1 MPDSFENAN
10 LTTTSPWD
18 IVRCVGL
25 EKKKF
30 EHRSLEE
37 QPAYSIAEA
46 SRYLSIRAATLRSWV
61 AGRKYPTGGGPRFF
75 RPIIELPEGARA
87 GLSFVNLVE
96 AHVLDAIRRHH
107 QVPLNKIRDG
117 IAYLRRHFG
126 SKHPL
131 AEQRFQTD
139 GIDLFIEKFGRL
151 INVTQSG
158 QIALRELLQAHL
170 HRVEHDHSGAA
181 VRLYP
186 FTRKRDLLEP
196 KVVVIDPRISY
207 GRPVLVGTGIP
218 TAVIAERYKAGES
231 IDELAEDY
239 GRARKEIEEA
249 IRCELW
255 LQAA

>member
-1 MPDSFENAN
+1 
-10 LTTTSPWD
+10 
-18 IVRCVGL
+18 VRL
-25 EKKKF
+25 EKQKF
-30 EHRSLEE
+30 DHKSLEE
-37 QPAYSIAEA
+37 QPAYSITEA
-46 SRYLSIRAATLRSWV
+46 SRYLSIPPATLRSWV
-61 AGRKYPTGGGPRFF
+61 AGRKYPTGSGPKFF
-75 RPIIELPEGARA
+75 SPIIQLPEDVRA

-107 QVPLNKIRDG
+107 QVPLTKIREA
-117 IAYLRRHFG
+117 IHYLRKHFS

-139 GIDLFIEKFGRL
+139 GIDLFIDKFGQL

-158 QIALRELLQAHL
+158 QLALRELLKAHL
-170 HRVEHDHSGAA
+170 HRVEHDATGTV

-186 FTRKRDLLEP
+186 FTRKCDLHEP
-196 KVVVIDPRISY
+196 KVVVIDPHISY

-218 TAVIAERYKAGES
+218 TAVVAERYKAGES

-239 GRARKEIEEA
+239 GRSRKEIEEA

-255 LQAA
+255 LEAA

>member
-1 MPDSFENAN
+1 M
-10 LTTTSPWD
+10 
-18 IVRCVGL
+18 RL
-25 EKKKF
+25 EKQTLDDK
-30 EHRSLEE
+30 STEE
-37 QPAYSIAEA
+37 QPAYSITEA
-46 SRYLSIRAATLRSWV
+46 SRYLSIPAATLRSWV
-61 AGRKYPTGGGPRFF
+61 AGRKYPTDRGPKFF
-75 RPIIELPEGARA
+75 RPIIQLPDDARA

-107 QVPLNKIRDG
+107 QVPLSKIREA
-117 IAYLRRHFG
+117 IQYLQKHFS

-139 GIDLFIEKFGRL
+139 GIDLFIERFGRL

-158 QIALRELLQAHL
+158 QITLRELLRAHL
-170 HRVEHDHSGAA
+170 HRVEHDASGTA

-186 FTRKRDLLEP
+186 FTRKRDLHEP
-196 KVVVIDPRISY
+196 RVVVIDPQISY

-218 TAVIAERYKAGES
+218 TAIVAERYKAGES

-239 GRARKEIEEA
+239 GRSRKEIEEA

-255 LQAA
+255 LEAA

>member
-1 MPDSFENAN
+1 MRSEKQKFNHE
-10 LTTTSPWD
+10 SP
-18 IVRCVGL
+18 
-25 EKKKF
+25 
-30 EHRSLEE
+30 EE
-37 QPAYSIAEA
+37 LSAYSITEA
-46 SRYLSIRAATLRSWV
+46 SRYLSIPIATLRSWV
-61 AGRKYPTGGGPRFF
+61 AGRKYPTDSGIKFF
-75 RPIIELPEGARA
+75 SPLILLPDDARA

-107 QVPLNKIRDG
+107 QVPLSKIREA
-117 IAYLRRHFG
+117 IHYLQKHFS

-139 GIDLFIEKFGRL
+139 GIDLFIDKFGKL

-158 QIALRELLQAHL
+158 QIALRELLKAHL
-170 HRVEHDHSGAA
+170 HRVEHNANGAA

-186 FTRKRDLLEP
+186 FTRKRDLSEP
-196 KVVVIDPRISY
+196 KVIVIDPHISY

-218 TAVIAERYKAGES
+218 TAIVAERYKAGES

-239 GRARKEIEEA
+239 GRSRNEIEEA

-255 LQAA
+255 LEAA

>member
-1 MPDSFENAN
+1 VRSEKQKFNHE
-10 LTTTSPWD
+10 SP
-18 IVRCVGL
+18 
-25 EKKKF
+25 
-30 EHRSLEE
+30 EE
-37 QPAYSIAEA
+37 QSAYCITEA
-46 SRYLSIRAATLRSWV
+46 SRYLSIPTATLRSWV
-61 AGRKYPTGGGPRFF
+61 VGRKYPTDSGIKFF
-75 RPIIELPEGARA
+75 SPLILLPDDARA

-107 QVPLNKIRDG
+107 QVPLSKIREA
-117 IAYLRRHFG
+117 IHYLQKHFS

-139 GIDLFIEKFGRL
+139 GIDLFIDKFGKL

-158 QIALRELLQAHL
+158 QIALRELLKAHL
-170 HRVEHDHSGAA
+170 HRVEHNANGAA

-186 FTRKRDLLEP
+186 FTRKRDLSEP
-196 KVVVIDPRISY
+196 KVIVIDPHISY

-218 TAVIAERYKAGES
+218 TAIVAERYKAGES

-239 GRARKEIEEA
+239 GRSRNEIEEA

-255 LQAA
+255 LEAA

>member
-1 MPDSFENAN
+1 M
-10 LTTTSPWD
+10 
-18 IVRCVGL
+18 RL
-25 EKKKF
+25 EKQKLDHK
-30 EHRSLEE
+30 SPEE
-37 QPAYSIAEA
+37 QPAYSITEA
-46 SRYLSIRAATLRSWV
+46 SRYLSIPTATLRSWV
-61 AGRKYPTGGGPRFF
+61 NGRKYPTDRGPKFF
-75 RPIIELPEGARA
+75 RPIIQLPDDARA

-107 QVPLNKIRDG
+107 QVPLSKIREA
-117 IAYLRRHFG
+117 IQYLQKHFS

-139 GIDLFIEKFGRL
+139 GIDLFIERFGHL

-170 HRVEHDHSGAA
+170 HRVEHDASGTA

-186 FTRKRDLLEP
+186 FTRKRDLHEP
-196 KVVVIDPRISY
+196 KVVVIDPQISY

-218 TAVIAERYKAGES
+218 TAIVAERYKAGES

-239 GRARKEIEEA
+239 GRSRKEIEEA

-255 LQAA
+255 LEAA

>member
-1 MPDSFENAN
+1 MRSEKQKFNHE
-10 LTTTSPWD
+10 SP
-18 IVRCVGL
+18 
-25 EKKKF
+25 
-30 EHRSLEE
+30 EE
-37 QPAYSIAEA
+37 QSAYSITEA
-46 SRYLSIRAATLRSWV
+46 SRYLSIPTATLRSWV
-61 AGRKYPTGGGPRFF
+61 VGRKYPTDSGIKFF
-75 RPIIELPEGARA
+75 SPLILLPDDARA

-107 QVPLNKIRDG
+107 QVPLSKIREA
-117 IAYLRRHFG
+117 IHYLQKHFS

-139 GIDLFIEKFGRL
+139 GIDLFIDKFGKL

-158 QIALRELLQAHL
+158 QIALRELLKAHL
-170 HRVEHDHSGAA
+170 HRVEHNANGAA

-186 FTRKRDLLEP
+186 FTRKRDLSEP
-196 KVVVIDPRISY
+196 KVIVIDPHISY

-218 TAVIAERYKAGES
+218 TAIVAERYKAGES

-239 GRARKEIEEA
+239 GRSRNEIEEA

-255 LQAA
+255 LEAA

>member
-1 MPDSFENAN
+1 MRSEKQKFNYE
-10 LTTTSPWD
+10 SP
-18 IVRCVGL
+18 
-25 EKKKF
+25 
-30 EHRSLEE
+30 EE
-37 QPAYSIAEA
+37 QSAYSITEA
-46 SRYLSIRAATLRSWV
+46 SRYLSIPTATLRSWV
-61 AGRKYPTGGGPRFF
+61 AGRKYPTDSGIKFF
-75 RPIIELPEGARA
+75 SPLILLPDDARA

-107 QVPLNKIRDG
+107 QVPLSKIRDA
-117 IAYLRRHFG
+117 IHYLQKHFS

-139 GIDLFIEKFGRL
+139 GIDLFIDKFGKL

-158 QIALRELLQAHL
+158 QIALRELLKAHL
-170 HRVEHDHSGAA
+170 HRVEHNANGAA

-186 FTRKRDLLEP
+186 FTRKRDLSEP
-196 KVVVIDPRISY
+196 KVIVIDPHISY

-218 TAVIAERYKAGES
+218 TAIVAERYKAGES

-239 GRARKEIEEA
+239 GRSRNEIEEA

-255 LQAA
+255 LEAA

>member
-1 MPDSFENAN
+1 M
-10 LTTTSPWD
+10 
-18 IVRCVGL
+18 RL

-30 EHRSLEE
+30 EQKSPEE

-46 SRYLSIRAATLRSWV
+46 SRYLSIPPATLRSWA
-61 AGRKYPTGGGPRFF
+61 AGRKYPTGSGPKFF
-75 RPIIELPEGARA
+75 RPIIQLPDDARA

-107 QVPLNKIRDG
+107 QVPLSKIREA
-117 IAYLRRHFG
+117 IHYLRKHF
-126 SKHPL
+126 SSTHPL

-139 GIDLFIEKFGRL
+139 GVDLFVEKFDQL

-158 QIALRELLQAHL
+158 QIALRELLKAHL
-170 HRVEHDHSGAA
+170 HRVEHDATGNA

-186 FTRKRDLLEP
+186 FTRKRDLHEP
-196 KVVVIDPRISY
+196 KVVVIDPHISY

-218 TAVIAERYKAGES
+218 TALVAERYKAGES

-239 GRARKEIEEA
+239 GRSRNEIEEA

-255 LQAA
+255 LKAA

>member
-1 MPDSFENAN
+1 MRSEKQKFNHE
-10 LTTTSPWD
+10 SP
-18 IVRCVGL
+18 
-25 EKKKF
+25 
-30 EHRSLEE
+30 EE
-37 QPAYSIAEA
+37 LSAYSITEA
-46 SRYLSIRAATLRSWV
+46 SRYLSIPTATLRSWV
-61 AGRKYPTGGGPRFF
+61 AGRKYPTDSGIKFF
-75 RPIIELPEGARA
+75 SPLILLPDDARA

-107 QVPLNKIRDG
+107 QVPLSKIRDA
-117 IAYLRRHFG
+117 IHYLQKHFS

-139 GIDLFIEKFGRL
+139 GIDLFIDKFGKL

-158 QIALRELLQAHL
+158 QIALRELLKAHL
-170 HRVEHDHSGAA
+170 HRVEHNANGAA

-186 FTRKRDLLEP
+186 FTRKRDLSEP
-196 KVVVIDPRISY
+196 KVIVIDPHISY

-218 TAVIAERYKAGES
+218 TAIVAERYKAGES

-239 GRARKEIEEA
+239 GRSRNEIEEA

-255 LQAA
+255 LEAA